1 MNYIVENIM
10 IIFTLSCIVF
20 AVVKNY
26 QSQSYKDYRPALF
39 LFTSLVS
46 ASYFSYIDR
55 ISGHGLIMMLI
66 AYACIFRV
74 KKWRFSCLDIEKN
87 EVLYALSFTYMIR
100 VGAILMHLVG
110 VIGVEFFWVISMAL
124 LSMQNLLVLGD
135 CFNGYY
141 RNNNNR
147 ITAIRVKL
155 DALVF
160 SKKRLFF

>member
-1 MNYIVENIM
+1 MNYIVESIM
-10 IIFTLSCIVF
+10 IIFTLYCIFF
-20 AVVKNY
+20 AVFKNY
-26 QSQSYKDYRPALF
+26 QSQSYKNYTPALF
-39 LFTSLVS
+39 LFISLVS
-46 ASYFSYIDR
+46 ASYFSHIDR

-100 VGAILMHLVG
+100 VGAILMYLVG
-110 VIGVEFFWVISMAL
+110 VIGMEFFWVISMIL

-141 RNNNNR
+141 RINNNR
-147 ITAIRVKL
+147 ITAVRVKL